1 MRGIK
6 TTSAPPFIFFAILII
21 INLLPT
27 KDMQEENKLLS
38 KLVITFICEN
48 RHDVETVAFDLS
60 WEKDVSEEEIW
71 KWLTKDCRCKK
82 CGSKKFLYRT
92 RYKE

>member
-1 MRGIK
+1 
-6 TTSAPPFIFFAILII
+6 
-21 INLLPT
+21 
-27 KDMQEENKLLS
+27 MQEENKLLS

-48 RHDVETVAFDLS
+48 RHDVETVTFDLS
-60 WEKDVSEEEIW
+60 WKKDVSEEEIW

-82 CGSKKFLYRT
+82 CGSEKFLYRT